1 MGGFDHPA
9 RRDGVGIQQVRE
21 GVVGKKDDEAL
32 GGAKDIQDRLDKAG
46 LDNFNADL
54 LDLPENVTRVQAAV
68 ALKLA
73 GTSYTDIARVLEYS
87 DPRYA
92 RLAVEKALAM
102 TADSPEELAVLRVIQ
117 TKRYERLLAS
127 TWNKAVDP
135 DDDEHLA
142 YNARA
147 TALVDRISKLHG
159 VDAPAKVNF
168 TPSDEYLQT
177 YVQRFLA
184 LAQTAGDAEEA
195 DIEDAEIVD
204 D

>member
-1 MGGFDHPA
+1 MGSADHAHRPGNLTQEA
-9 RRDGVGIQQVRE
+9 LAMTR
-21 GVVGKKDDEAL
+21 KDDEPL
-32 GGAKDIQDRLDKAG
+32 GGASDIQKRLDEAG
-46 LDNFNADL
+46 MDAINADL
-54 LDLPENVTRVQAAV
+54 LDLPENVTRLQAAV

-73 GTSYTDIARVLEYS
+73 GTSYSDIARVLEYS
-87 DPRYA
+87 DARYA
-92 RLAVEKALAM
+92 RRAVEQALAL
-102 TADSPEELAVLRVIQ
+102 TADSPDELAQLRIIQ

-135 DDDEHLA
+135 DDKEHLA

-159 VDAPAKVNF
+159 VDAPQKVNF
-168 TPSDEYLQT
+168 TPSDEYLAS
-177 YVQRFLA
+177 YVQNFLA
-184 LAQTAGDAEEA
+184 LAKSAEDAEEA